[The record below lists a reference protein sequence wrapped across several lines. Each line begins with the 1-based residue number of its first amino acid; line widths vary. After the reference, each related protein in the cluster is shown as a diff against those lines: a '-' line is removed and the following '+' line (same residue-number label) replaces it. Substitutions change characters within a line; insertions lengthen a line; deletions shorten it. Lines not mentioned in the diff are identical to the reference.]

1 MATNGILFE
10 TKSVSER
17 CTRSIMAELR
27 PARHC
32 RSHSILRLVDVTIPL
47 YLGTI
52 LLMVRRGRRAS
63 AFYKTF
69 TGELL

>member
-1 MATNGILFE
+1 
-10 TKSVSER
+10 
-17 CTRSIMAELR
+17 MAELR
-27 PARHC
+27 PARDC

-52 LLMVRRGRRAS
+52 LLIVRRGRRAS

-69 TGELL
+69 TGKLLSITEIAS